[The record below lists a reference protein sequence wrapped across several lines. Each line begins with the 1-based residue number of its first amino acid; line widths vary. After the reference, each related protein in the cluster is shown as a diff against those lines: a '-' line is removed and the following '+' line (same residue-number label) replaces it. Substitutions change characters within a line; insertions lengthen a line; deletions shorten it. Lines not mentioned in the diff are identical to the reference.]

1 MWVPRSTTAE
11 LLEPRLPQARAGQR
25 GDARAV
31 AFAHRQ
37 GQVEPLRRQKR
48 AETLRPFDQ
57 ADAFGQR
64 LLQPELAQLIG
75 RFDAI
80 EIEMPDRYGGISIV
94 DLDQHE
100 GGARYFDGIEA
111 AGADEGAGEAGLAAA
126 ERTRQRDHVALA
138 DARGNTGGQ
147 AAGF

>member
-48 AETLRPFDQ
+48 AEPLRPFDQ

-64 LLQPELAQLIG
+64 LLQPELAPLIG
-75 RFDAI
+75 RFDAVEM
-80 EIEMPDRYGGISIV
+80 EIPERRAGFSVV
-94 DLDQHE
+94 DLAQH
-100 GGARYFDGIEA
+100 
-111 AGADEGAGEAGLAAA
+111 
-126 ERTRQRDHVALA
+126 
-138 DARGNTGGQ
+138 
-147 AAGF
+147 